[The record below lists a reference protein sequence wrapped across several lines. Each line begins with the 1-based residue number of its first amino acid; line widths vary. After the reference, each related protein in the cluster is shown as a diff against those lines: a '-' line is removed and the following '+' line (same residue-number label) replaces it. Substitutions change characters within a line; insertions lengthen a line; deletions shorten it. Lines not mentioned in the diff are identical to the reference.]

1 MSADDR
7 TNPKQGTHMQHPQL
21 NDDELDELDDLLL
34 SRLMPEY
41 AMDITMLDGF
51 FAALVLHTQPVV
63 PEDYLRWVWDS
74 ERGEDPPGFASRQD
88 AERAFELIMRHYRS
102 VSEAIREDTYEPL
115 FYVLPQD
122 DGSDFYDAE
131 GWSCGFILA
140 TSLFT
145 EPWDTLF
152 EERPDLVAPMEL
164 LGTERG
170 WEMLEQSGDEK
181 RVTQEAYE
189 SIADAV
195 ALIYEHLREPRR
207 TAMPDETEKHGF
219 RTTPVRDVACP
230 CGSGLS
236 FPNCCGAPRTL
247 H

>member
-1 MSADDR
+1 M
-7 TNPKQGTHMQHPQL
+7 HPPL
-21 NDDELDELDDLLL
+21 NDADLDELDDLLL
-34 SRLMPEY
+34 SRYMPEY

-51 FAALVLHTQPVV
+51 FAALVLHPQPLV
-63 PEDYLRWVWDS
+63 PEEFLHRVWDS
-74 ERGEDPPGFASRQD
+74 ERGEDQPGFASQQE
-88 AERAFELIMRHYRS
+88 AERTFELIMRHYDS
-102 VSEAIREDTYEPL
+102 VSQAIRDDRYEPL

-140 TSLFT
+140 TSLFA

-170 WEMLEQSGDEK
+170 WEILKQSGDEQ
-181 RVTQEAYE
+181 RATQEAYE

-195 ALIYEHLREPRR
+195 ALIYEYLREPRQE
-207 TAMPDETEKHGF
+207 ANETEKHGF
-219 RTTPVRDVACP
+219 RTAPVRDVDCP

-236 FPNCCGAPRTL
+236 FLNCCGAPRTL

>member
-1 MSADDR
+1 M
-7 TNPKQGTHMQHPQL
+7 PHPPL
-21 NDDELDELDDLLL
+21 NDNELDELDDLLL

-51 FAALVLHTQPVV
+51 FAALVLHTEPVV

-74 ERGEDPPGFASRQD
+74 EHGEDPPGFASRQE
-88 AERAFELIMRHYRS
+88 AERAFELIMRHYQS
-102 VSEAIREDTYEPL
+102 VSQAIRDDRYEPL

-131 GWSCGFILA
+131 GWACGFILA

-170 WEMLEQSGDEK
+170 WEMLEQSGDE
-181 RVTQEAYE
+181 RRATQEAYE

-195 ALIYEHLREPRR
+195 ALIYEHLRE
-207 TAMPDETEKHGF
+207 TAQETRQRKTARNHDSLTAPA
-219 RTTPVRDVACP
+219 RNVACP

-236 FPNCCGAPRTL
+236 FPDCCGAPRTL